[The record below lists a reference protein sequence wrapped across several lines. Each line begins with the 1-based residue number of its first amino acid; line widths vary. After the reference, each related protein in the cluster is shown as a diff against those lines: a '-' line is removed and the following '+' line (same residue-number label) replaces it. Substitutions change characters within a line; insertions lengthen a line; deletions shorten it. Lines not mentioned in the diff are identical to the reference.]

1 MSSNGL
7 VLSSVAGLG
16 PYREPLRVLLI
27 SDDGEE
33 RALIRTLLDEAG
45 RARMPL
51 GDIALDTA
59 GDYRQATI
67 LAADFDYVAVLLG
80 RVGPAQD
87 GTALLRR
94 VVAEGTLPSP
104 YLVLGERVEPPAIQ
118 AAIAAGAADMLEKTG
133 LTAVALERALRYALT
148 LDKAESRASAMEL
161 FDQATGLARQP
172 LFWEVLSLAV
182 RRAKRNKDFLAVLM
196 LHVDCL
202 EQPTGRPGVDPLAA
216 VMPLVARRVVH
227 ALRASDTVAR
237 LDDGHIAILVESM
250 PRAVDIQTVA
260 EKIIAG
266 VACRYETDGRIFSVS
281 LNVGIALCPTTADD
295 PGILLRSAAAAT
307 LTARDKGP
315 DTFHFG

>member
-1 MSSNGL
+1 MSSNGSD
-7 VLSSVAGLG
+7 LSGAAGLG
-16 PYREPLRVLLI
+16 PHSEPLRVLLV
-27 SDDGEE
+27 SDDAEE
-33 RALIRTLLDEAG
+33 RALVRTLLDEAG

-51 GDIALDTA
+51 GDISLDTA

-94 VVAEGTLPSP
+94 VVAEGTLPAP
-104 YLVLGERVEPPAIQ
+104 FLVLGERIEPPAVQ
-118 AAIAAGAADMLEKTG
+118 AAIAAGAADMLEKRG
-133 LTAVALERALRYALT
+133 LTAVALERALRYAVT
-148 LDKAESRASAMEL
+148 LHKAENRASGLEL
-161 FDQATGLARQP
+161 FDPATGLARQP

-216 VMPLVARRVVH
+216 AMPLIARRVVH
-227 ALRASDTVAR
+227 ALRASDSVAR
-237 LDDGHIAILVESM
+237 LDDGHVAVLVESM

-260 EKIIAG
+260 EKIIAS
-266 VACRYETDGRIFSVS
+266 VAGRYETDGRIFSVS
-281 LNVGIALCPTTADD
+281 VNVGIALCPTTADD
-295 PGILLRSAAAAT
+295 AGVLLRSAAAAT
-307 LTARDKGP
+307 LVAREKGV